1 MTTLIHGQA
10 RWGGHERTRDG
21 SRDYDAHIIGAFGI
35 AMIAVVLLVCTLAF
49 AFGVDSTNL
58 ELMSVFP

>member
-1 MTTLIHGQA
+1 MTTLIHEEA
-10 RWGGHERTRDG
+10 SWGGHERRHDG
-21 SRDYDAHIIGAFGI
+21 SRDYDARIIGAFGI
-35 AMIAVVLLVCTLAF
+35 AMIAVILLVFTL

>member
-35 AMIAVVLLVCTLAF
+35 AIPR
-49 AFGVDSTNL
+49 VDVSL
-58 ELMSVFP
+58 SVS

>member
-35 AMIAVVLLVCTLAF
+35 AMIAVVCSFAPWLWLLASILPT
-49 AFGVDSTNL
+49 S
-58 ELMSVFP
+58 S